1 VEQKDLFCPGTLLQ
15 DHGLKGSAG
24 QTDRSVMRE
33 PATERRVSW
42 LCATQADR
50 ERVLDMERRLKPL
63 RTRSFAVLAGALI
76 VCGPWVGWWTLVP
89 LGVAGI
95 VFLVTDMGLQASPRP
110 EYRMAAAWLT
120 SEVAIAA
127 GVALTGG
134 PKSPAVS
141 WLVLPVI
148 TLAAR
153 FNVRGV
159 IAGTSVAAA
168 LMLASSVGVDPA
180 GALASPQQVI
190 FRLALLGAV
199 ALLSLALLQSDLQHR
214 TASVIDPLTSMLNR
228 NALKVRVDE
237 LRDQAQVVQQPIGL
251 IVADI
256 DQFKA
261 VNDTHGHAIG
271 DAVLR
276 DVAYT
281 LRKRLRAFDLAYRL
295 GGEEFLVLLPGA
307 DATEA
312 AVLAESLREAIQAE
326 PRGGLSVTMSFGV
339 SASPPSSFD
348 YEDAFAAADQALYA
362 AKAGGRNRVCIAGG
376 TGQSVPLQ
384 PPPNPRTPDLALS
397 GRLG

>member
-1 VEQKDLFCPGTLLQ
+1 M
-15 DHGLKGSAG
+15 A
-24 QTDRSVMRE
+24 DRYTRMRE
-33 PATERRVSW
+33 PAIERRLSW
-42 LCATQADR
+42 LCASQADR

-63 RTRSFAVLAGALI
+63 RTRSFAVLAAALI
-76 VCGPWVGWWTLVP
+76 ICGPWVGFWTLVP
-89 LGVAGI
+89 LAIAGA
-95 VFLVTDMGLQASPRP
+95 VFLVTDSGLEASPRP

-120 SEVAIAA
+120 AEVAIAA
-127 GVALTGG
+127 SVALTGG
-134 PKSPAVS
+134 PRSPAVS

-159 IAGTSVAAA
+159 IAGTSVTAA

-180 GALASPQQVI
+180 AALASPQQVI

-214 TASVIDPLTSMLNR
+214 SASVIDPLTSMLNR
-228 NALKVRVDE
+228 NALKVRVEE
-237 LRDQAQVVQQPIGL
+237 LRHQTQVVQQPIGL
-251 IVADI
+251 IIADI

-281 LRKRLRAFDLAYRL
+281 LRKRLRAFDLVYRL

-307 DATEA
+307 DAAHA
-312 AVLAESLREAIQAE
+312 AVMAEALREAVGAE
-326 PRGGLSVTMSFGV
+326 SRGGLPVTMSFGV

-348 YEDAFAAADQALYA
+348 YEAAFEAADQALYA
-362 AKAGGRNRVCIAGG
+362 AKADGRDRVRIAGR
-376 TGQSVPLQ
+376 TGQSAPFE
-384 PPPNPRTPDLALS
+384 PPPNPRPRALAVSGHLS
-397 GRLG
+397 